1 MALKPQKTARKS
13 SPDGLERH
21 GFMRTHKVALALWK
35 RSVLWLLI
43 GTIKSHTDLVARSRA
58 LTRQIAAVSSSGG
71 YDQFARLQR
80 CKFLKTRRFPANSRL
95 VSGQIDAYHIDPIY
109 EFMT

>member
-1 MALKPQKTARKS
+1 MALKPQKYARKS
-13 SPDGLERH
+13 SPDG
-21 GFMRTHKVALALWK
+21 
-35 RSVLWLLI
+35 
-43 GTIKSHTDLVARSRA
+43 LVARSRA
-58 LTRQIAAVSSSGG
+58 LTRQIAAVSSLEG

-95 VSGQIDAYHIDPIY
+95 VPGQIDLCHIDHIY

>member
-1 MALKPQKTARKS
+1 MALKPQKYARKS
-13 SPDGLERH
+13 SLDG
-21 GFMRTHKVALALWK
+21 
-35 RSVLWLLI
+35 
-43 GTIKSHTDLVARSRA
+43 LVARSTA

-95 VSGQIDAYHIDPIY
+95 VSGQIDKYHIDPIY